1 MNSLAR
7 IVFGNLRAISGSSRI
22 SLFMGQSRMG
32 FSSLDRLKK
41 LRDETGSPI
50 AQVKK
55 ALDEFGG
62 DFEKAKEYL
71 VQKGL
76 ASA

>member
-1 MNSLAR
+1 MRFA
-7 IVFGNLRAISGSSRI
+7 SST
-22 SLFMGQSRMG
+22 SMSE
-32 FSSLDRLKK
+32 LKK

-55 ALDEFGG
+55 ALDDFNG
-62 DFEKAKEYL
+62 DFEKAKAFLIE
-71 VQKGL
+71 KGL

>member
-1 MNSLAR
+1 M
-7 IVFGNLRAISGSSRI
+7 I
-22 SLFMGQSRMG
+22 SLSKRLVNTNSITATVLAVRPQMCFA
-32 FSSLDRLKK
+32 SSTSMSELKK

-55 ALDEFGG
+55 ALDDFNG
-62 DFEKAKEYL
+62 DFEKAKAFLIE
-71 VQKGL
+71 KGL

>member
-7 IVFGNLRAISGSSRI
+7 TLFGNLKAVSGARGVFLNGSTK
-22 SLFMGQSRMG
+22 MG
-32 FSSLDRLKK
+32 FSSLERLKK

-71 VQKGL
+71 IQKGL

>member
-1 MNSLAR
+1 MIALSKRLLNT
-7 IVFGNLRAISGSSRI
+7 NAITAAVIAVRPQMCFASS
-22 SLFMGQSRMG
+22 SMAE
-32 FSSLDRLKK
+32 LKK

-55 ALDEFGG
+55 ALDDFNG
-62 DFEKAKEYL
+62 DFDKAKAFLIE
-71 VQKGL
+71 KGL